1 VNTAEHFILMY
12 KNGTRKYVEILLRK
26 EEKNE
31 GK

>member
-1 VNTAEHFILMY
+1 MY

-31 GK
+31 GKW